1 MESLHGRATSL
12 SWGSS
17 LRVPAWSGGGIGAI
31 PVSTTVSLTSLTC
44 RDAPSLDKRHCSLV
58 SGIRMTCTTPWTK
71 NRICCSLLS
80 PGKPANARGRK
91 QSVHR
96 ANGGG
101 GQKINR
107 SDLATLEVE

>member
-12 SWGSS
+12 LWGSW

-31 PVSTTVSLTSLTC
+31 PVSITTSLTSLTC

-58 SGIRMTCTTPWTK
+58 SGIRMTCTTHWTK

-80 PGKPANARGRK
+80 PGKPANAHGQK
-91 QSVHR
+91 QSAHR
-96 ANGGG
+96 ASAGG

-107 SDLATLEVE
+107 SDLLRIQVE